1 MVPISS
7 IKFFAGKNYYRT
19 QKFKP
24 QEAVMRK
31 TNLFFAAALLPILLI
46 FYSTESIGEDESM
59 TASGI
64 RVEDAV
70 ICRDVV
76 SLDPVGSG
84 DVFTSDLK
92 KLMCFTRVVGAK
104 EDIEILHNWYF
115 EENLLAS
122 IPLHVG
128 SDNWRTYSSKTILP
142 EHKGEWKVE
151 IVMSDGQLLKKIYFI
166 VE

>member
-1 MVPISS
+1 M
-7 IKFFAGKNYYRT
+7 KKTYRFF
-19 QKFKP
+19 
-24 QEAVMRK
+24 V
-31 TNLFFAAALLPILLI
+31 AALLPILLI
-46 FYSTESIGEDESM
+46 FYSTASIGEDEGM
-59 TASGI
+59 TASEVRI
-64 RVEDAV
+64 EDAV

-104 EDIEILHNWYF
+104 EDTEIIHNWYLG
-115 EENLLAS
+115 EKLLAS
-122 IPLHVG
+122 ISLHIG

-142 EHKGEWKVE
+142 DYTGEWKVE
-151 IVMSDGQLLKKIYFI
+151 IVMPDGQLLKRIYFI

>member
-1 MVPISS
+1 M
-7 IKFFAGKNYYRT
+7 KKYNMFF
-19 QKFKP
+19 
-24 QEAVMRK
+24 V
-31 TNLFFAAALLPILLI
+31 AALMPVLLI

-59 TASGI
+59 TASEV
-64 RVEDAV
+64 RVEGAV

-104 EDIEILHNWYF
+104 EDTEIIHNWYF
-115 EENLLAS
+115 GEKLLAS
-122 IPLHVG
+122 ISLHVG
-128 SDNWRTYSSKTILP
+128 SDNWRTYSSKTVLP
-142 EHKGEWKVE
+142 EYAGEWKVE
-151 IVMSDGQLLKKIYFI
+151 IVLPDGRLLKKIYFI

>member
-1 MVPISS
+1 M
-7 IKFFAGKNYYRT
+7 K
-19 QKFKP
+19 
-24 QEAVMRK
+24 K

-59 TASGI
+59 TAPEV

-104 EDIEILHNWYF
+104 EDTEIIHNWYF
-115 EENLLAS
+115 GEKLLAS
-122 IPLHVG
+122 ISLHVG
-128 SDNWRTYSSKTILP
+128 SDNWRTYSSKTVLP
-142 EHKGEWKVE
+142 EYAGEWKVE
-151 IVMSDGQLLKKIYFI
+151 IVLPDGRLLKKIYFI

>member
-1 MVPISS
+1 M
-7 IKFFAGKNYYRT
+7 KKYNMFF
-19 QKFKP
+19 
-24 QEAVMRK
+24 V
-31 TNLFFAAALLPILLI
+31 AALLPVLLA

-59 TASGI
+59 TTPEV

-104 EDIEILHNWYF
+104 EDTEIIHNWYF
-115 EENLLAS
+115 GEKLLAS
-122 IPLHVG
+122 ISLHVG

-142 EHKGEWKVE
+142 EYAGEWKVE
-151 IVMSDGQLLKKIYFI
+151 IVLPDGRLLKKIYFI